1 MVFYICITAILIVGI
16 IILRIGIK
24 IKTVENNNLD
34 KLMSIYN
41 NGLKDKNDLKF
52 FYDCEKEV
60 EKANNINSLFK

>member
-16 IILRIGIK
+16 IILRIGITM
-24 IKTVENNNLD
+24 KTAENNKLD

-41 NGLKDKNDLKF
+41 NGFKDKNDLKF

>member
-41 NGLKDKNDLKF
+41 NGFKDKNDLKF